1 MNRALVTRKGLIWTA
16 AVIAALVAVA
26 AALAAA
32 ANAGH
37 FRGALIRFAAGRMG
51 RPIQVRGAIEADLF
65 SLHPRV
71 VAANVTIGNPPWMPP
86 GIAAE
91 IGKLSLL
98 MDMPRFGHSFG
109 IERME
114 LEDATFHLERDSTN
128 HANWQWTDPGKS
140 SGAKFTIVRSLSI
153 PHAHV
158 LLDDALRHL
167 KFDGT
172 VSVHEANGPEGFQAL
187 RLDGTGQLNGKTAS
201 IEITGDPLSTASH
214 DKPYHFDFVG
224 RSSGSRLS
232 GRGFLPQPFN
242 FDLLDTSFDATGA
255 DLKDLYFLTGVTL
268 VNTGSY
274 ALSGKVS
281 RRGTRSTFS
290 DLVVTSGQSDMR
302 GTVSIESSG
311 GRPKIAGDL
320 NSQLL
325 RVSDLGPRAAGRASE
340 SETSPSLLLSNAT
353 LSVGAVRRGDAVVN
367 FNARGV
373 DVGRIPL
380 HGVSAKLTIDHGI
393 LTVSPLVAEVYGG
406 KLLGRLRLDARRNVP
421 PADVDLK
428 ITDLQLEQI
437 DRKDPAAPPFE
448 GLLQVRVAVSGRGSS
463 VHQVAASANGT
474 VTAALPK
481 GAIRASLAELTGIDL
496 RGVGL
501 LLTKNTEE
509 TAVRCGAASFQV
521 RDGTLTVQSLVVDT
535 ERVLIVGEGQIHLD
549 SEDLDLTFR
558 GQPKQLRIFRL
569 RLPIL
574 MRGTLAHPEFAIQA
588 RDAAQNTQGQR
599 PTMSAAT
606 SRGVAKDAD
615 CAALLGQAAPP
626 N

>member
-1 MNRALVTRKGLIWTA
+1 MNGALANRKGLIWTVTVLA
-16 AVIAALVAVA
+16 GLVA
-26 AALAAA
+26 AAAILVAL

-37 FRGALIRFAAGRMG
+37 FRGALIRFAAARMG
-51 RPIQVRGAIEADLF
+51 RQIQVRGEFEAHLF

-71 VAANVTIGNPPWMPP
+71 VATNVTIGNPPWTPP
-86 GIAAE
+86 GITAE

-98 MDMPRFGHSFG
+98 MDMPRLGHSFG

-114 LEDATFHLERDSTN
+114 MEDATFHLERDSTN
-128 HANWQWTDPGKS
+128 HANWQWTDPAKS
-140 SGAKFTIVRSLSI
+140 SGAKFTIVRSLSV

-158 LLDDALRHL
+158 LLDDKLRHL

-172 VSVHEANGPEGFQAL
+172 VSVDEAIGPKVPRGL
-187 RLDGTGQLNGKTAS
+187 RLDGVGLLNGKTAS
-201 IEITGDPLSTASH
+201 IEITADPLSTASH
-214 DKPYHFDFVG
+214 DKPYHFNFVG
-224 RSSGSRLS
+224 GSSGSRLS
-232 GRGFLPQPFN
+232 GRGFLPEPFN
-242 FDLLDTSFDATGA
+242 FDMLDTSFDATGA

-268 VNTGSY
+268 VNTGTY
-274 ALSGKVS
+274 ALSGKAS
-281 RRGTRSTFS
+281 RRGTRTKFS

-302 GTVSIESSG
+302 GTVSIESSS
-311 GRPKIAGDL
+311 GRPKIEADL

-340 SETSPSLLLSNAT
+340 SDTNPSLLLSNAT

-367 FNARGV
+367 FRARGV

-380 HGVSAKLTIDHGI
+380 HEVSAKLMIDHGI
-393 LTVSPLVAEVYGG
+393 LTVSPLAAEVYGG
-406 KLLGRLRLDARRNVP
+406 KLLGHLRLDARRNVP

-428 ITDLQLEQI
+428 ITDLQLEQV
-437 DRKDPAAPPFE
+437 DRKDPASPPFE
-448 GLLQVRVAVSGRGSS
+448 GLLQARVAVSGRGSS
-463 VHQVAASANGT
+463 VHQIAASANGT

-509 TAVRCGAASFQV
+509 TVVRCGAASFQAHE
-521 RDGTLTVQSLVVDT
+521 GTLTVKSLVVDT

-549 SEDLDLTFR
+549 SEDLDLSFR
-558 GQPKQLRIFRL
+558 GQPKQLRLFRL
-569 RLPIL
+569 SLPIS

-588 RDAAQNTQGQR
+588 RDASQNTEGQR
-599 PTMSAAT
+599 PTMSAVT
-606 SRGVAKDAD
+606 NRGLAKDAD
-615 CAALLGQAAPP
+615 CAALLAQAAPP

>member
-1 MNRALVTRKGLIWTA
+1 MNGASVNRKGLIWT
-16 AVIAALVAVA
+16 VTVVAALVALA

-51 RPIQVRGAIEADLF
+51 RPIQVNGAFEAHLF

-86 GIAAE
+86 GITAE

-98 MDMPRFGHSFG
+98 MDMPRFGHAFG
-109 IERME
+109 IERVE
-114 LEDATFHLERDSTN
+114 VEDATFHLERDSTN
-128 HANWQWTDPGKS
+128 HANWQLTDPAKS
-140 SGAKFTIVRSLSI
+140 SGSKFTIVRSLSI

-172 VSVHEANGPEGFQAL
+172 VSVHEANGPEGLQAL
-187 RLDGTGQLNGKTAS
+187 RLDGAGQLNGKTAS

-214 DKPYHFDFVG
+214 DKPYHFDFIG

-232 GRGFLPQPFN
+232 GRGWLPQPFN

-268 VNTGSY
+268 VNTGTY
-274 ALSGKVS
+274 ALSGKAS

-302 GTVSIESSG
+302 GTVSIESSS
-311 GRPKIAGDL
+311 GRPKIEADL

-353 LSVGAVRRGDAVVN
+353 LSVGAVRRADAVVN
-367 FNARGV
+367 FRARGI

-380 HGVSAKLTIDHGI
+380 HEVSAKLTIDHGI

-437 DRKDPAAPPFE
+437 ARKDPASPPFE
-448 GLLQVRVAVSGRGSS
+448 GLLQARVAVSGRGSS
-463 VHQVAASANGT
+463 VHEVAASANGT
-474 VTAALPK
+474 VRAALPK

-521 RDGTLTVQSLVVDT
+521 HEGTLTVQSLVVDT

-549 SEDLDLTFR
+549 SEDLDLTLR
-558 GQPKQLRIFRL
+558 GQPKQFRLFRL

-574 MRGTLAHPEFAIQA
+574 VRGTLAHPEFAIQA
-588 RDAAQNTQGQR
+588 HDAPAI
-599 PTMSAAT
+599 SAVAT
-606 SRGVAKDAD
+606 RGLAKDAD
-615 CAALLGQAAPP
+615 CAALLAQAAPA